1 MLQLGQLEE
10 EASSHGLL
18 LLDGEDGLVVDGAVG
33 LEPFEEGFDI
43 VGMIS
48 EIGGSGL
55 GLLIAAVV
63 AFNGVIFSLFLQSL
77 QDHFGV
83 GFGFTH
89 SVQISN

>member
-1 MLQLGQLEE
+1 M
-10 EASSHGLL
+10 
-18 LLDGEDGLVVDGAVG
+18 VDGAVG

-83 GFGFTH
+83 GFGFAH